1 MEQVQNLE
9 DYCLKCKHSVPT
21 KFKAAEIDLDTA
33 RRTCANCKFGK
44 QGIYKFDIV
53 YTLWGALG
61 KLQAVPERPKGKK
74 ATYLKRYG
82 VAIDRLQ
89 SEGKSVREIAEILG
103 ISPTSVVKVSKQL
116 RAHREQSD

>member
-9 DYCLKCKHSVPT
+9 DYCLKCKHGVPQN
-21 KFKAAEIDLDTA
+21 FKDGSITLDQA

-61 KLQAVPERPKGKK
+61 KFRSVPERPKGKK
-74 ATYLKRYG
+74 PTYVKRYG
-82 VAIDRLQ
+82 TAIEKLQ
-89 SEGKSVREIAEILG
+89 AEGKTVREIANILG
-103 ISPTSVVKVSKQL
+103 ISPTSVIKVSKEI
-116 RAHREQSD
+116 RSDRDQSD